1 MLPPY
6 LQELPAN
13 VPQYYGTLAPLQDSN
28 GNISAWIIDGD
39 PGVTEFAKRLFPG
52 SNAIGA
58 GKAKFPNT
66 KRIIENLNWLML
78 RYPLHITRKDLW
90 DKSRQESI
98 SHALRIID
106 FNKRPLK
113 MPEPAAFIGI
123 LKGFQKEGLS
133 YLCGAERALLADEM
147 GLGKTPQALAFI
159 AAMKAYPAIIIAPPH
174 LITNWSK
181 EIEKFMRLPNGM
193 FGGVH
198 IIKGLTPY
206 ELPAS
211 NIYLIHYGLLR
222 GWKNV
227 LPEYKFKA
235 AIWDEIQELRHDG
248 TEKYSAASL
257 LSSSVDYSIGLSGTP
272 IYNRGGEM
280 WAVMNIIEYHCL
292 GDWGSFS
299 REWCWGY
306 GKDVVQDPELLGNYL
321 KKEGLMLR
329 RTKAQVLKELP
340 AKRRVVQ
347 TIDFDKGTYGE
358 LIQPAVEKAKSFDS
372 IKDNLKKGRVTRE
385 IVDEGR
391 QAIGIAKAPYVA
403 AFVNMLLE
411 AGEKVLLFAY
421 HHSVFDIYRD
431 TLKKYNPVE
440 ITGLQNS
447 KEKAAAV
454 DAFMSGKT
462 NLCMISLRA
471 AAGLNLQRANI
482 VVFGELDWSPAVHS
496 QAEDRAHRIGQ
507 LDSLLCYYLV
517 AQEGTDEA
525 IQEFLGLKISQFKG
539 IMGDK
544 TESEEDKAIAQSVA
558 TAHMKKIVERLK
570 NAA

>member
-13 VPQYYGTLAPLQDSN
+13 VPQYYGTLTPLHDNN
-28 GNISAWIIDGD
+28 GNVNAWIIEGD

-52 SNAIGA
+52 SSAIGA

-78 RYPLHITRKDLW
+78 RYPLHITHKDLW
-90 DKSRQESI
+90 EQSRQEAI
-98 SHALRIID
+98 NHAIRIID

-113 MPEPAAFIGI
+113 MPEPAEFIGN
-123 LKGFQKEGLS
+123 LKDFQKEGLS

-174 LITNWSK
+174 LITNWNK

-222 GWKNV
+222 GWKNA

-306 GKDVVQDPELLGNYL
+306 GNDVVQDPELLGNYL

-347 TIDFDKGTYGE
+347 TIDFDKGTYGD

-372 IKDNLKKGRVTRE
+372 IKDNLKKGRMTRE

-403 AFVNMLLE
+403 AFVDMLLE

-421 HHSVFDIYRD
+421 HHAVFDIYREA
-431 TLKKYNPVE
+431 LKKHNPVE
-440 ITGLQNS
+440 ITGRQNT
-447 KEKAAAV
+447 KEKNEAV
-454 DAFMSGKT
+454 EAFMNGET
-462 NLCMISLRA
+462 NICMISLRA

-507 LDSLLCYYLV
+507 VDSLLCYYLV

-544 TESEEDKAIAQSVA
+544 TESEQDKAIAQSVA
-558 TAHMKKIVERLK
+558 TEHMKKIVERLK
-570 NAA
+570 NVA